1 MTVLSKTADI
11 IKYYG
16 VTHKKIY
23 IYMYLYNLK
32 VTELGY
38 NHAKFH
44 RSSLSGSRINGWERG
59 QYEHPRGEKG
69 HKRACGE

>member
-1 MTVLSKTADI
+1 
-11 IKYYG
+11 
-16 VTHKKIY
+16 
-23 IYMYLYNLK
+23 MYLYNLK

-59 QYEHPRGEKG
+59 QYEQPRGEKG
-69 HKRACGE
+69 HQRACGE